1 MEGTLMAIVL
11 ALTIGQATTTQAGQA
26 YAGTWIAEH
35 AGTTYVRLELEA
47 AARTLRGRVSLGN
60 IQFDAQGV
68 VNKAEPA
75 PRELTPIRDVNVR
88 TTFVSFTRRDSND
101 TDHFEMRLL
110 GNDVA
115 DLLLIPKEEDRKELT
130 AIGVGVLKPIRLRKL
145 AR

>member
-1 MEGTLMAIVL
+1 MEGTLMAVVL
-11 ALTIGQATTTQAGQA
+11 ALTIGQATATQARQA

-35 AGTTYVRLELEA
+35 TGTTYVRLELEA
-47 AARTLRGRVSLGN
+47 AAGTLRGRVSLGN

-75 PRELTPIRDVNVR
+75 PRQLTPIRDVNVQ
-88 TTFVSFTRRDSND
+88 TTFVSFTRKESND

-110 GNDVA
+110 GNDAA
-115 DLLLIPKEEDRKELT
+115 DLLFIPTEEDRKELT
-130 AIGVGVLKPIRLRKL
+130 AIGVGVLKPFRLRKL